1 MNMKKI
7 VATGI
12 ALITVVTSVW
22 ANGKKEDV
30 YPSKNVDLIVP
41 FSAGGGTDS
50 VARTFAKSLE
60 KQLGRSVIVVNK
72 TGGSGAVGMTAGAT
86 SKPDGYTITMI
97 TREIVSL
104 PLMGLAQISADD
116 FKLVQLVNMDP
127 ALLAVR
133 ADSPYKT
140 VQQLIDD
147 AKAKPGKIKFAST
160 AKPNFYILTL
170 ENNQQIKF
178 NQIPFNG
185 AAEAIPAVL
194 GGHTD
199 FTIAN
204 PGELAAQVEAGQLRA
219 LAVMAPER
227 IKSLPDVPTFK
238 ELGINVVSGTWRGI
252 AVPKDTPD
260 AIVSTLEKAC
270 AAAIADPDF
279 TGFMGKAKLGIYDL
293 DSTKFKTY
301 IDDDTKIIGDIVK
314 NMK

>member
-1 MNMKKI
+1 MNMKRF
-7 VATGI
+7 I
-12 ALITVVTSVW
+12 AACIGLCTVSVSVW
-22 ANGKKEDV
+22 ANGKQETK
-30 YPSKNVDLIVP
+30 YPSKTVSLIVP
-41 FSAGGGTDS
+41 FAAGGGTDA
-50 VARTFAKSLE
+50 VARAFAKSLE
-60 KQLGRSVIVVNK
+60 KQLGQTVIVVNK

-104 PLMGLAQISADD
+104 PLMGLAQISAGD
-116 FKLVQLVNMDP
+116 FKLVRLVNMDP

-133 ADSPYKT
+133 KDSPYQT
-140 VQQLIDD
+140 LQQLIGD
-147 AKAKPGKIKFAST
+147 AKTNPGKIKFAST

-204 PGELAAQVEAGQLRA
+204 PGELAAQIEAGQMRA

-238 ELGINVVSGTWRGI
+238 ELGANVVSGTWRGI
-252 AVPKDTPD
+252 AVPKETPD
-260 AIVSTLEKAC
+260 AVVQTLETAC

-279 TGFMGKAKLGIYDL
+279 ISFMEKTKLGIYNL
-293 DSTKFKTY
+293 DSAKFKTY
-301 IDDDTKIIGDIVK
+301 IADDTKVISDIVK
-314 NMK
+314 DMK

>member
-1 MNMKKI
+1 MNMKRFI
-7 VATGI
+7 AVCI
-12 ALITVVTSVW
+12 ALTTAAVSVW
-22 ANGKKEDV
+22 ANGKQEAE
-30 YPSKNVDLIVP
+30 YPSKTVSLIVP
-41 FSAGGGTDS
+41 FAAGGGTDA
-50 VARTFAKSLE
+50 VARAFAKSLE
-60 KQLGRSVIVVNK
+60 KHLGQSVIVVNK

-104 PLMGLAQISADD
+104 PLMGLAQISSDD
-116 FKLVQLVNMDP
+116 FKLARLVNMDP

-133 ADSPYKT
+133 KDSPYQT
-140 VQQLIDD
+140 LQQLIDD
-147 AKAKPGKIKFAST
+147 AKKNPGKIKFAST
-160 AKPNFYILTL
+160 AKPNFYILTF

-204 PGELAAQVEAGQLRA
+204 PGELSSQIEAGQMRA

-238 ELGINVVSGTWRGI
+238 ELGANVVSGTWRGI
-252 AVPKDTPD
+252 AVPKETAD
-260 AIVSTLEKAC
+260 AVVRTLETAC
-270 AAAIADPDF
+270 AAAVADPDF
-279 TGFMGKAKLGIYDL
+279 VSFMGKAKLGIYDL
-293 DSTKFKTY
+293 DSAKFKTY
-301 IDDDTKIIGDIVK
+301 IADDTKVIGDIVK
-314 NMK
+314 DMK